1 MKTYDCVII
10 GGGVGGM
17 SAAIYAK
24 RRNKN
29 VVIIEKFSLGGEVL
43 QLQRIHNFPSQSEI
57 DGVNLAQLFSKQI
70 DALGVEVIY
79 DEITSTKLGELDK
92 ILVGKKDTYVAK
104 SVIIACGMNYIEA
117 GVNENDFLG
126 KGVSYCAVC
135 DANFFKN
142 KPVCVISKDGSGL
155 KAAKVLAEVCSEV
168 TILDEGDLELI
179 SKANTNK
186 KIKIL
191 SNSKIVKVDGNEKV
205 SGVEYSQ
212 NGKIKT
218 LECDGVFISLGRKA
232 KTDIYDL
239 KKDEQGFIIT
249 DENMRT
255 SRYGVFAVGDIR
267 KKGLRQIVTACSDGA
282 IAGQLC

>member
-117 GVNENDFLG
+117 GVNENDFW
-126 KGVSYCAVC
+126 A
-135 DANFFKN
+135 
-142 KPVCVISKDGSGL
+142 
-155 KAAKVLAEVCSEV
+155 KA
-168 TILDEGDLELI
+168 
-179 SKANTNK
+179 
-186 KIKIL
+186 
-191 SNSKIVKVDGNEKV
+191 
-205 SGVEYSQ
+205 
-212 NGKIKT
+212 
-218 LECDGVFISLGRKA
+218 
-232 KTDIYDL
+232 
-239 KKDEQGFIIT
+239 
-249 DENMRT
+249 
-255 SRYGVFAVGDIR
+255 
-267 KKGLRQIVTACSDGA
+267 
-282 IAGQLC
+282 

>member
-1 MKTYDCVII
+1 MKTFDCVII

-17 SAAIYAK
+17 SAAVYAK

-29 VVIIEKFSLGGEVL
+29 VAIIEKFSLGGEVL
-43 QLQRIHNFPSQSEI
+43 QLQKIHNFPSQAEI
-57 DGVNLAQLFSKQI
+57 DGITLAQLFSKQI
-70 DALGVEVIY
+70 DALGVQVIY
-79 DEITSTKLGELDK
+79 DEITSTKLGETDK
-92 ILVGKKDTYVAK
+92 TIVGKKDTYVAK
-104 SVIIACGMNYIEA
+104 SVIIACGMSYIEA

-155 KAAKVLAEVCSEV
+155 KAANILAEVCSEV
-168 TILDEGDLELI
+168 TVLDEGDLQLFA
-179 SKANTNK
+179 KANINK
-186 KIKIL
+186 KIKIYSQTKL
-191 SNSKIVKVDGNEKV
+191 VKVRGNEKV
-205 SGVEYSQ
+205 DGVEYTQ

-232 KTDIYDL
+232 KTDIFDI

-267 KKGLRQIVTACSDGA
+267 KKNLRQIVTACSDGA